1 MNNAAPDTVDLLVIG
16 GGING
21 AGIARDA
28 AGRGLSVVLCEQGDL
43 AGGTSSASSKMI
55 HGGLRYLEHYE
66 FRLVREA
73 LAEREVLLEN
83 APHLVHPLRFVLPHD
98 ALLRPAWMIRAGLF
112 LYDRL
117 GGSRRRLAGSH
128 GLDLAADPAGEPLRD
143 ERRKGFVYTDC
154 RVDDSRLVVLNAL
167 GAAQHGATI
176 LTRTCCVQARRDG
189 DAWIVVLRDAIT
201 GRQRSMRARI
211 LVNAAGP
218 WVNKV
223 LDASIATETT
233 LRVRLVKGSHIVV
246 ARLYDGDHAYILQND
261 DGRVV
266 FALPFEEN
274 FTLIGTTDVPYA
286 GDPNGIRIDSDE
298 IDYLCAA
305 INRYFERPIGA
316 GDVVWSYAGVRPL
329 LDDGAGDPAAVTRDY
344 RLEIEAPEGGAPLLS
359 VFGGKITTYRR
370 LAEQA
375 MAKLS
380 PFTPGVGGPWT
391 ASSPLPGGD
400 IDDADVARFLNQTRA
415 RYPWLPAGL
424 AARYVN
430 AYGTLTAA
438 LLDGADG
445 LDDLGHDFGASLF
458 EREVAYLADTEWA
471 RSAEDILWRRSKL
484 GLVVPEETASALDDW
499 FAGRDPDRAP
509 AACRHHRTA
518 APNREMPLG
527 ADNFARTTPSAA
539 LYRDRDR

>member
-1 MNNAAPDTVDLLVIG
+1 MNNTTPDTVDLLVIG

-83 APHLVHPLRFVLPHD
+83 APHLVHPMRFVLPHD
-98 ALLRPAWMIRAGLF
+98 ASLRPAWMIRAGLF
-112 LYDRL
+112 LYDHL
-117 GGSRRRLAGSH
+117 GGRRRLAGSH
-128 GLDLAADPAGEPLRD
+128 GIDFTVDPTGEPLRD
-143 ERRKGFVYTDC
+143 ERRRGFVYTDC

-167 GAAQHGATI
+167 GAVEHGATI
-176 LTRTCCVQARRDG
+176 LTRTSCVQARRDG
-189 DAWIVVLRDAIT
+189 DAWITVLRDAVT
-201 GRQRSMRARI
+201 GRERSMRARI

-223 LDASIATETT
+223 LDTSIAAEATP
-233 LRVRLVKGSHIVV
+233 RVRLVKGSHIVV

-274 FTLIGTTDVPYA
+274 FTLIGTTDVPHT
-286 GDPNGIRIDSDE
+286 GDPSGIQIDRGE

-305 INRYFERPIGA
+305 VNRYFERPIDV

-329 LDDGAGDPAAVTRDY
+329 LDDGAGNPAAVTRDY
-344 RLEIEAPEGGAPLLS
+344 RLDLDVPVGGAPLLS

-370 LAEQA
+370 LAEQV
-375 MAKLS
+375 MAKLA

-400 IDDADVARFLNQTRA
+400 IDDADVARFLIETQA
-415 RYPWLPAGL
+415 RYRWLPTGL
-424 AARYVN
+424 AARYIN
-430 AYGTLTAA
+430 AYGTRTAV
-438 LLDGADG
+438 LLDGANR
-445 LDDLGHDFGASLF
+445 LDDLGHDFGAGLF
-458 EREVAYLADTEWA
+458 EREVGYLAETEWA

-484 GLVVPEETASALDDW
+484 GLVCPDETASVLDDW
-499 FAGRDPDRAP
+499 FAGRDPKRWQAQSRGGGPIDIHRRAIIS
-509 AACRHHRTA
+509 
-518 APNREMPLG
+518 
-527 ADNFARTTPSAA
+527 TT
-539 LYRDRDR
+539 